1 MTGRQTGN
9 HPSPLSPQCDG
20 VEGEATAPRRRH
32 STHAGYFK
40 SDDYSCEADER
51 ECNEEQVQSM
61 TARTVNQILDLST
74 KAAIVTGGA
83 SGIGKAVALRLAEA
97 GAVVMLSDPDEAA
110 SRQTVKH
117 IRSRGGKA
125 AFALPNTSFTSD
137 AKQVVTETIQTFG
150 RLDLIVNISGM
161 YPPAP
166 VLSMTEEVWDKAL
179 DANLKAIFFFSQ
191 SAAKEMTKG
200 GRGGKIINIASFE
213 ALHPITQLAHYNA
226 SKGGL
231 VMLTKALAM
240 ELAPHRILV
249 NAVAPGIIRTPGL
262 EDLLSTLIPTGQPFG
277 ELTQFLLP
285 RVPLFRIGEPDDVA
299 KMVLC
304 LSSSAADY
312 MTGQTIVVDGGYL
325 LS

>member
-1 MTGRQTGN
+1 VTASKGADKCKRHGAATMPNARQFN
-9 HPSPLSPQCDG
+9 SVSCD
-20 VEGEATAPRRRH
+20 V
-32 STHAGYFK
+32 
-40 SDDYSCEADER
+40 R
-51 ECNEEQVQSM
+51 ECECNKEWMQSM
-61 TARTVNQILDLST
+61 TTPTVDQLLDLSA

-97 GAVVMLSDPDEAA
+97 GAGVMLFDSDETA

-125 AFALPNTSFTSD
+125 TFALQNNGLTSD
-137 AKQVVTETIQTFG
+137 AKQVVAETIQTFG
-150 RLDLIVNISGM
+150 RLDLMVNTSAM

-166 VLSMTEEVWDKAL
+166 ILSMTEEVWDKAL
-179 DANLKAIFFFSQ
+179 NANLRAIFFFSQ
-191 SAAKEMTKG
+191 SGAKEMTKG

-213 ALHPITQLAHYNA
+213 ALHPIMQLAHYSA

-262 EDLLSTLIPTGQPFG
+262 EGLLSTLIPTGQPFE

-299 KMVLC
+299 KVVLC
-304 LSSSAADY
+304 LASSAADY
-312 MTGQTIVVDGGYL
+312 VTGQTIVVDGGYL

>member
-1 MTGRQTGN
+1 MS
-9 HPSPLSPQCDG
+9 HQCDG

-32 STHAGYFK
+32 SPDAGYFK
-40 SDDYSCEADER
+40 SDDCSCEADER
-51 ECNEEQVQSM
+51 ERNEEQVQSM
-61 TARTVNQILDLST
+61 IARTVDQLLDLSA

-83 SGIGKAVALRLAEA
+83 SGMGKAVALRLAEA
-97 GAVVMLSDPDEAA
+97 GASVMLADLDEAA
-110 SRQTVKH
+110 SKQTVKH
-117 IRSRGGKA
+117 IRAKGGTA
-125 AFALPNTSFTSD
+125 AFSIVNAGVPSD
-137 AKQVVTETIQTFG
+137 AKQVVAETVQTFG
-150 RLDLIVNISGM
+150 RLDLMVNSPGV

-179 DANLKAIFFFSQ
+179 DANLRGIFFFSQ
-191 SAAKEMTKG
+191 SAAQEMTRG
-200 GRGGKIINIASFE
+200 GRGGKIINIATFE
-213 ALHPITQLAHYNA
+213 ALHPVMQLAHYNA

-249 NAVAPGIIRTPGL
+249 NAVAPGIIRTPGF
-262 EDLLSTLIPTGQPFG
+262 EGLLSTLIPTGQTFE

-299 KMVLC
+299 KIVLC
-304 LSSSAADY
+304 LASSAADY
-312 MTGQTIVVDGGYL
+312 VTGQTITVDGGYL